1 MIGTFPM
8 DNVLNNDTRLIDIP
22 QYLKVIGMA
31 KYDCIGSRERRIS
44 NLLIL
49 SVKAIQ
55 WGWND
60 DVFEQHQVILKPGT
74 VDNEISEYLSGTMK
88 STCGQQN
95 IILVYI
101 ANIPQRIDCHDDT
114 VHAYHP

>member
-1 MIGTFPM
+1 M

-22 QYLKVIGMA
+22 QYLQVIGMV
-31 KYDCIGSRERRIS
+31 KYNCIGSRVRRIS

-49 SVKAIQ
+49 SVKTIQ

-60 DVFEQHQVILKPGT
+60 DVFEQRQVVLEPGT
-74 VDNEISEYLSGTMK
+74 IDKEISEYLSGRMK
-88 STCGQQN
+88 STHGKLN

-101 ANIPQRIDCHDDT
+101 ANIPQRIDCRDDT
-114 VHAYHP
+114 AHAYHP